1 MSRGRQQPARA
12 LVADIGGTN
21 ARFALACLETLDL
34 TQTRQFLCSDYPTLA
49 SAACA
54 YLQGLKE
61 PPRHGALAVAAPVV
75 DEEVSVTNSPWSAT
89 GVELRRATGLDHLL
103 LLNDFEALALSL
115 PYLRGEELHQIG
127 GAEPAPHATRL
138 VLGPGT
144 GIGVAGLVWSGSGWV
159 AVPGEGG
166 HMSFAAQSPREVELT
181 MRLRSGREHLSV
193 ERVLSGPGL
202 AGLYGAIAA
211 SHGKPAEPLP
221 TSEVLTRALAGDD
234 GIAVETLETFVT
246 WLGRFAGDAALVFG
260 ARGGV
265 YLGGGIAP
273 RMLQALST
281 GAFRQAFEAKGRM
294 RSLLAPIPVK
304 VILAEFAT
312 LKGAAA
318 ALRARLARGD
328 EPAPAL
334 T

>member
-1 MSRGRQQPARA
+1 MPPASA

-34 TQTRQFLCSDYPTLA
+34 RETRQFLCSDYPTLA

-54 YLQGLKE
+54 YLQGLPEK
-61 PPRHGALAVAAPVV
+61 PRHGALAVAAPVV
-75 DEEVSVTNSPWSAT
+75 DGAVSFTNSPWSTT
-89 GVELRRATGLDHLL
+89 GAELRRATGLGHLL
-103 LLNDFEALALSL
+103 LLNDFEALSLSL
-115 PYLRGEELHQIG
+115 PYLRGDELHQIG
-127 GAEPAPHATRL
+127 GAEPAPHATKL

-144 GIGVAGLVWSGSGWV
+144 GIGVAGLVWSEAGWV

-166 HMSFAAQSPREVELT
+166 HMSFAAQTPREFELA

-202 AGLYGAIAA
+202 ADLYGAVAA

-221 TSEVLTRALAGDD
+221 PGEVLNRALAGGDS
-234 GIAVETLETFVT
+234 IAAETLETFVT
-246 WLGRFAGDAALVFG
+246 WLGAFAGDAALVFG

-294 RSLLAPIPVK
+294 RSLLAPIPIN

-318 ALRARLARGD
+318 ALRARLERGC
-328 EPAPAL
+328 EPDPAL